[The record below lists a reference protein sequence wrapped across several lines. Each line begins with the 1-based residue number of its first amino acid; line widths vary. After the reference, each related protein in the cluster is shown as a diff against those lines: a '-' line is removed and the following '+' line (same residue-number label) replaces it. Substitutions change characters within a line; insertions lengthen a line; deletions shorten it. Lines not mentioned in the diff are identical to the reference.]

1 MRKILWFLLCMA
13 ITVPLCA
20 TIVDG
25 IACKVGNSIITIHEF
40 KKNYER
46 EQKNARL
53 LDQEPPDKLE
63 VMNALIN
70 NVLVRMTAAERGIR
84 VTDDELDSVVEDLM
98 RQNNL
103 TREELLSE
111 LERESITI
119 EELRE
124 SYELDIIRARIVND
138 LTSDRVNLVTDEDVV
153 RFYNDPEN
161 RAFFR
166 RPGLVKLS
174 QIFISVP
181 EDVTY
186 KEAVDIKQHALDL
199 YERARSGEDFT
210 NLVLEYSESPNKEE
224 SLGSIGSFTRAQL
237 ERIVSLENVDIIFS
251 LDEGD
256 VAPPIR
262 FKDGYYLMRIDE
274 KIEDTYLSL
283 EESYDSISDYLMRL
297 KGKELLDDLLVSMR
311 KTVKVKIMID
321 ME

>member
-1 MRKILWFLLCMA
+1 MTLTI
-13 ITVPLCA
+13 PGYA

-25 IACKVGNSIITIHEF
+25 IACKVGSSIITIHEF
-40 KKNYER
+40 NKNYER

-53 LDQEPPDKLE
+53 LGQEPPDKLE

-70 NVLVRMTAAERGIR
+70 NVLVRMSAEDKGIM
-84 VTDDELDSVVEDLM
+84 VTDDELNSVVEDVI

-103 TREELLSE
+103 TKEEFLDE
-111 LERESITI
+111 LERENITLK
-119 EELRE
+119 ELRE
-124 SYELDIIRARIVND
+124 SYELDIIQVRLVND
-138 LTSDRVNLVTDEDVV
+138 LASDNVNLVTDEDVV
-153 RFYNDPEN
+153 GFYNDPEN

-186 KEAVDIKQHALDL
+186 KDAVDIKQRVLDL

-210 NLVLEYSESPNKEE
+210 DLVLEYSESPNKEE
-224 SLGSIGSFTRAQL
+224 SLGSIGSFTRSQL
-237 ERIVSLENVDIIFS
+237 ERIVSLENVDALFS

-262 FKDGYYLMRIDE
+262 FRDGYYLMRVDE

-283 EESYDSISDYLMRL
+283 EESYDSIRNYLMRL

-311 KTVKVKIMID
+311 KTVNVKIMMD

>member
-1 MRKILWFLLCMA
+1 MTLTI
-13 ITVPLCA
+13 PGYA

-25 IACKVGNSIITIHEF
+25 IACKVGSSIITIHEF
-40 KKNYER
+40 NKNYER

-53 LDQEPPDKLE
+53 LGQEPPDKLE

-70 NVLVRMTAAERGIR
+70 NVLVRMSAEDKGIM
-84 VTDDELDSVVEDLM
+84 VTDDELNSVVEDVI

-103 TREELLSE
+103 TKEEFLDE
-111 LERESITI
+111 LERENITLK
-119 EELRE
+119 ELRE
-124 SYELDIIRARIVND
+124 SYELDIIQVRLVND
-138 LTSDRVNLVTDEDVV
+138 LASDNVNLVTDEDVV
-153 RFYNDPEN
+153 GFYNDPEN

-186 KEAVDIKQHALDL
+186 KDAVDIKQRVLDL

-210 NLVLEYSESPNKEE
+210 DLVLEYSESPNKEE
-224 SLGSIGSFTRAQL
+224 SLGSIGSFTRSQL
-237 ERIVSLENVDIIFS
+237 ERIVSLENVDALFS

-262 FKDGYYLMRIDE
+262 FRDGYYLMRVDE

-283 EESYDSISDYLMRL
+283 EESYDSIRNYLMRL

-311 KTVKVKIMID
+311 KTVNVKIMID